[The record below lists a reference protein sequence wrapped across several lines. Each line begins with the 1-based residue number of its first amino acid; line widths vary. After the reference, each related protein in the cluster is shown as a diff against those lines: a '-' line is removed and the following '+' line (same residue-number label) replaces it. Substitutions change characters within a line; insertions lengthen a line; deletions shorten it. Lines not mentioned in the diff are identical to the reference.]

1 LTNLSLC
8 YGIYRVGLSIH
19 APVGWVGAP
28 RPVVEA
34 PPGGPPPGGRR
45 RAAAGWGGRPAQ
57 RKHRVADTAPTLD
70 EQRRGSSSSSM
81 AGGARSGVARN
92 RLADLRDFPVEPVAI
107 LEGKKRRDHG
117 RRHSSSSGYSPSS
130 LARSHLRFTSFGGAN
145 NDPPYQLPPAGLLF
159 PVDRVSLETEV
170 GERAACGPSVTDS
183 D

>member
-1 LTNLSLC
+1 MLGQDLTNLSLC

-81 AGGARSGVARN
+81 AGGTRSGVARN
-92 RLADLRDFPVEPVAI
+92 RLADLREFPVEPVAI
-107 LEGKKRRDHG
+107 LEEKNGVITVEDIPVPRGTR
-117 RRHSSSSGYSPSS
+117 
-130 LARSHLRFTSFGGAN
+130 
-145 NDPPYQLPPAGLLF
+145 PPAW
-159 PVDRVSLETEV
+159 PEATYVSLRSAEQTTT
-170 GERAACGPSVTDS
+170 RRISSPRLAFCFRWTAFH
-183 D
+183 